1 MWSKN
6 LSFEEQT
13 SSGKNM
19 KVSSRKCYEDT
30 SMYALFNLS
39 HEKREFGRTFV
50 RLQGKNIKQMLDNFF
65 LSSD

>member
-6 LSFEEQT
+6 LSFEELT
-13 SSGKNM
+13 SSEKNM

-30 SMYALFNLS
+30 SKYALFNLS
-39 HEKREFGRTFV
+39 HEKRGFGRTFV
-50 RLQGKNIKQMLDNFF
+50 RLQGKNLKQMLNNFF

>member
-1 MWSKN
+1 
-6 LSFEEQT
+6 
-13 SSGKNM
+13 M

-30 SMYALFNLS
+30 SKYALFNLS

-50 RLQGKNIKQMLDNFF
+50 RLQGKNLKQMLNNFF